1 MITSLMSV
9 FYRRRPRSSPP
20 LLCAALAAMAA
31 MSPAAQAL
39 EVFACEPE
47 WGSLVQALAGDK
59 ATVHVATH
67 ALQDVHAIEARP
79 SLIARLR
86 RADLLVCAGA
96 DLEVGWLPQLQR
108 QASNAKVQGGDG
120 VFFAA
125 EQIETLDKP
134 AALDRAQ
141 GDVHPMGNPH
151 VHLDPHRLQT
161 IALALTERLVKID
174 GANAAFYRAQG
185 DQFQQRWASAIVRWE
200 QQSLPL
206 KGKSVVVQ
214 HGNFSYLLHW
224 LGMTVVATLEPK
236 PGLPPT
242 TSHLADV
249 LQTLKTKPA
258 IAILNA
264 AYQDGRPAQWLAE
277 RASVPVVTL
286 PYTVGGS
293 DQATDLFSLYDST
306 LQQLLK
312 VKQ

>member
-1 MITSLMSV
+1 MMSACSLNGGQ
-9 FYRRRPRSSPP
+9 RRWPRALS
-20 LLCAALAAMAA
+20 LLVGTAMAV
-31 MSPAAQAL
+31 MSTASQAL

-47 WGSLVQALAGDK
+47 WSSLVQTLAGDK
-59 ATVHVATH
+59 VSVYVATN

-79 SLIARLR
+79 SLIARMR

-96 DLEVGWLPQLQR
+96 DLEIGWLPQLQR
-108 QASNAKVQGGDG
+108 QASNAKVLAGDG

-125 EQIETLDKP
+125 DQIETLDKP
-134 AALDRAQ
+134 AVLDRAH

-151 VHLDPHRLQT
+151 VHLDPHRLQV
-161 IALALTERLVKID
+161 IASALTERLIKVD
-174 GANAAFYRAQG
+174 GANAAFYRQQG
-185 DQFQQRWASAIVRWE
+185 DQFQQRWAAAIARWQ
-200 QQSLPL
+200 QQSASL

-214 HGNFSYLLHW
+214 HGNFNYLLHW

-242 TSHLADV
+242 TSHLAEV
-249 LQTLKTKPA
+249 VQTLKAKPV

-277 RASVPVVTL
+277 RVNVPVITL

-293 DQATDLFSLYDST
+293 EQATDLFSLYDTT
-306 LQQLLK
+306 LQLLLK
-312 VKQ
+312 VNP